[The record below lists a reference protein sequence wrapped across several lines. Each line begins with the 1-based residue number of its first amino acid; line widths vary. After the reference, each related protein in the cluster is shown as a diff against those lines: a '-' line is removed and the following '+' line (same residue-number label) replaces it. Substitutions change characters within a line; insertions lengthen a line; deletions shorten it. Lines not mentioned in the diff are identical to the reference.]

1 MCMRHDRV
9 GQYIHWKICQHKA
22 SYAKNWYKHK
32 PQKVAETENATILC
46 NFSIGTDRTMQT
58 NKPDITLKDHGE
70 KNMSNGYKYFCQR
83 I

>member
-1 MCMRHDRV
+1 MRHDRV

-22 SYAKNWYKHK
+22 LYAKDWYDHKK
-32 PQKVAETENATILC
+32 PQKVLETGSATILN
-46 NFSIGTDRTMQT
+46 NFSIGTDRAMQT

-70 KNMSNGYKYFCQR
+70 KNMSNRYKYFCQR

>member
-1 MCMRHDRV
+1 MTWWDNTFIGKYVSTKHYMLRTGTNISHRV
-9 GQYIHWKICQHKA
+9 
-22 SYAKNWYKHK
+22 
-32 PQKVAETENATILC
+32 VETGSATILC